1 MRNKEL
7 IKRLE
12 TLERKVQIMPTLD
25 DVGQI
30 VKSTMNNT
38 QQYEYGSRIFNLE
51 KVISIYKGI
60 LLHSGIIENCEASRT
75 EYQWQE
81 PENDSLGRNF
91 HFKVNKVAIEKELE

>member
-1 MRNKEL
+1 MRKKEL

-12 TLERKVQIMPTLD
+12 TLERKVQMMPTLD
-25 DVGQI
+25 DVGQK
-30 VKSTMNNT
+30 VSSTMNNT
-38 QQYEYGSRIFNLE
+38 KQYEYGSRIFNLE

-91 HFKVNKVAIEKELE
+91 HFKVNKVAIEKELG